1 MSTTNTFEVAGLLSP
16 LAARGVE
23 KHLAQMPGIEHVSV
37 NAVAGSATVT
47 YDQGRIDPERI
58 RAAIQDCGYHCAG
71 EMLPRHMCGPMEHA
85 VAPAHAHGH
94 IQHEHPERHV
104 HA

>member
-58 RAAIQDCGYHCAG
+58 RAAIQ
-71 EMLPRHMCGPMEHA
+71 
-85 VAPAHAHGH
+85 
-94 IQHEHPERHV
+94 
-104 HA
+104 